1 MGFMSQALGLS
12 SSQSVE
18 VPVIYVPSQ
27 TQTVTPTQ
35 TQEAVDTSKKDYLAK
50 QALIASKNKTIATS
64 GLGIAPGTLQTA
76 KKTLL
81 GG

>member
-64 GLGIAPGTLQTA
+64 GLGIPAGTLQTA